1 MQIQN
6 LLLGYQF
13 TGRRRKYKYKYKR
26 HTSVIKSNHLDTNLT
41 TDSSAVYW
49 EATEIDAI
57 SARVWALD
65 NTPLMVWLE
74 IIGPQQFVSVLSTI
88 HLAFPESFVMLVW
101 IGIIGSQQKTVFF
114 SSYTSDLYLH
124 GRTWHDSSQQ
134 YTCPIIHKWHEISW
148 HDTFSHFSWKVVFDW
163 WHLAPKIYRSRHCCL
178 PSLLKHHLNADQA

>member
-114 SSYTSDLYLH
+114 QAIQVIWQSYNSWSGLPRLPGREYLGSGAPFWFPDLPGLP
-124 GRTWHDSSQQ
+124 GAMKPDRTYS
-134 YTCPIIHKWHEISW
+134 T
-148 HDTFSHFSWKVVFDW
+148 
-163 WHLAPKIYRSRHCCL
+163 
-178 PSLLKHHLNADQA
+178 